1 MPDARTESTSPSPA
15 PTQDPAKRRRPSR
28 RRGGRKPSSDQTLCR
43 LTLNLGEVAAR
54 LEDLTAYDREHLGR
68 RLERVRRTTD
78 ARKRAAELQG
88 VAAAVEQAE
97 RRVEV
102 RRNAVPEITYPEELP
117 VSQLKDEIAAAIR
130 DHQVVVVAGETGSGK
145 TTQIPKICLELGR
158 GVHGMIGHTQPRR
171 LAART
176 VAERIAEELGTEL
189 GETIGFA
196 VRFTDKVSERSLV
209 KLMTDGILLNELQR
223 DRDLTRYDTLIID
236 EAHER
241 SLNIDFILGY
251 LERLLP
257 RRPDLK
263 VIITSATI
271 DPERFAAHFAAADGT
286 PAPIVEVSGRT
297 YPVEVRYRPVN
308 DPEDPRT
315 IDRDQT
321 QAILDAVDELE
332 YEADGDVLVFLS
344 GEREIRDTADAL
356 NDKFRGERR
365 TTEILPLYARLS
377 NAEQHRVFQPHANR
391 RIVLATNVAETSL
404 TVPGIKYVI
413 DPGTARISR
422 YSHRTKVQ
430 HLPIEPVSQASANQR
445 KGRSGRTSDG
455 ICIRLYS
462 EEDFDNRPEFTEPE
476 ILRTN
481 LASVI
486 LQMTAI
492 GLGDIAAFPFIDE
505 PDKRSITDGLQ
516 LLTELGAIDTPKGG
530 RLTPIGRQLA
540 QIPLDPRLARM
551 IVEADKHACVREVMV
566 IAAALSIQD
575 PRERPTDAEAQAQQA
590 HARFRDPNSDF
601 LGYLNLW
608 GYLKKQQKELS
619 GNQFRRMCRSEYL
632 NYLRV
637 REWQDIFAQLRQVA
651 TQIGVKLN
659 SGEPADPQSVH
670 IALMSGLLSHLGM
683 KDPAN
688 QHQYLGARGTKFA
701 IFPGSGL
708 FKKPPQFVM
717 AAELVETSKLW
728 ARVNAKIEPEWAED
742 LAPHLIKRSYSEPHW
757 ERKAGAVMAYE
768 KVTLYGVP
776 IVARRKVNYGKV
788 DPEVSRELFIRHAL
802 VEGDWDTHHKFFH
815 ENRKLIEEVEELE
828 ERTRRRDLLVDDET
842 LFAFYDE
849 RLGPEVV
856 TGRHFDTWWK
866 TARQRDADLL
876 DFERSLIVREGADV
890 KEDEFPLRW
899 TQNGMTFDLTYAF
912 EPGTDAD
919 GVTVHIP
926 LLVLNQVT
934 ADGFEWSVPGFREE
948 LVTTL
953 IKSLPKAVRRNIV
966 PAPDHARQ
974 ILPELDP
981 ASGPLTDA
989 MARALRDLRGVVIET
1004 EDWDWTR
1011 VPEHL
1016 RMTFR
1021 VEDDKR
1027 KTVAEGKDLAKLKE
1041 KLKPKT
1047 KAAISQ
1053 VASKAVSGLEKAGL
1067 TDWTLG
1073 DLPRSFSEHRNG
1085 LTVAGYPALVDE
1097 GKSVAIRLQET
1108 ERDQAAAMWAGTRR
1122 LLLLTMPSVIDVVQ
1136 RNLSNQQKMTLM
1148 AGPHR
1153 NVGELLDD
1161 AIAAA
1166 VDQLMAAAGGPAW
1179 NLTAFSI
1186 LRDAVRSDLA
1196 DTVLTIL
1203 QQVEQVLGHART
1215 VDKQISR
1222 AASPALLAALS
1233 DVRGQLE
1240 GLVHPGFI
1248 TETGAKRLPD
1258 LVRYLRG
1265 MEQRLDK
1272 LGANAARDRSG
1283 MAVVDMLTDEYR
1295 KRLRAVPTGKYPSP
1309 ELLEVR
1315 WMLEELRISL
1325 FAQTLGTPYP
1335 VSEKRIRKAL
1345 ADS

>member
-1 MPDARTESTSPSPA
+1 MP
-15 PTQDPAKRRRPSR
+15 
-28 RRGGRKPSSDQTLCR
+28 TLAE
-43 LTLNLGEVAAR
+43 LVAR
-54 LEDLTAYDREHLGR
+54 LEGLTASDREQLGR
-68 RLERVRRTTD
+68 RLERVRRTGEGP
-78 ARKRAAELQG
+78 KREQELRG
-88 VAAAVEQAE
+88 VLGAVEQAE

-102 RRNAVPEITYPEELP
+102 RRGAVPEISYPEELP
-117 VSQLKDEIAAAIR
+117 VSQLKDEIADAIR
-130 DHQVVVVAGETGSGK
+130 AHQVVVIAGETGSGK

-251 LERLLP
+251 LKQLLP

-271 DPERFAAHFAAADGT
+271 DPERFAEHFADSQGT

-297 YPVEVRYRPVN
+297 YPVEVRYRPIN
-308 DPEDPRT
+308 DPDDPST
-315 IDRDQT
+315 IERDQT

-332 YEADGDVLVFLS
+332 YEASGDVLVFLS

-356 NDKFRGERR
+356 NDKYAAQRGRPGAVEV
-365 TTEILPLYARLS
+365 LPLYARLS
-377 NAEQHRVFQPHANR
+377 NAEQHRVFQPHSGR

-445 KGRSGRTSDG
+445 KGRCGRTSDG

-462 EEDFDNRPEFTEPE
+462 EEHFEGRPEFTDPE

-516 LLTELGAIDTPKGG
+516 LLTELGAIEKAG
-530 RLTPIGRQLA
+530 RLTPVGRQLA

-608 GYLKKQQKELS
+608 NYLKKQQKELS

-651 TQIGVKLN
+651 SQIGVTLN

-670 IALMSGLLSHLGM
+670 VSLMSGLLSHLGM
-683 KDPAN
+683 KDPSN

-717 AAELVETSKLW
+717 AAELVETSRLW

-742 LAPHLIKRSYSEPHW
+742 IAQHLIKRSYSEPHW

-849 RLGPEVV
+849 RIGSEVV

-866 TARQRDADLL
+866 KARQRDADLL
-876 DFERSLIVREGADV
+876 DFERSLVVREGAEV
-890 KEDEFPLRW
+890 REDEFPLTW
-899 TQNGMTFDLTYAF
+899 TRNGMTFDLTYAF

-919 GVTVHIP
+919 GVTVHLP

-953 IKSLPKAVRRNIV
+953 IKSLPKAIRKNIV

-974 ILPELDP
+974 VLPRLDP

-989 MARALRDLRGVVIET
+989 LARELRNLRDVVIEPA
-1004 EDWDWTR
+1004 DWDWSR

-1021 VEDDKR
+1021 VVDDQG

-1041 KLKPKT
+1041 RLRPRT
-1047 KAAISQ
+1047 KAAISK
-1053 VASKAVSGLEKAGL
+1053 VASKAVSGLERSGL
-1067 TDWTLG
+1067 TDWTFG

-1097 GKSVAIRLQET
+1097 GKTVAIRLQET
-1108 ERDQAAAMWAGTRR
+1108 ERDQAAAMWNGTRR

-1136 RNLSNQQKMTLM
+1136 RNLTNQQKMTLM

-1161 AIAAA
+1161 AISAA
-1166 VDQLMAAAGGPAW
+1166 VDQLMAAANGPAW

-1203 QQVEQVLGHART
+1203 KQVEQVLSHARA
-1215 VDKQISR
+1215 VDKLISR
-1222 AASPALLAALS
+1222 ASSPALIAALS

-1272 LGANAARDRSG
+1272 IGANAMRDRSG
-1283 MAVVDMLTDEYR
+1283 MAIIQTLDDEYR
-1295 KRLRAVPTGKYPSP
+1295 ARLAAVPTGKYPSP

-1345 ADS
+1345 AAA